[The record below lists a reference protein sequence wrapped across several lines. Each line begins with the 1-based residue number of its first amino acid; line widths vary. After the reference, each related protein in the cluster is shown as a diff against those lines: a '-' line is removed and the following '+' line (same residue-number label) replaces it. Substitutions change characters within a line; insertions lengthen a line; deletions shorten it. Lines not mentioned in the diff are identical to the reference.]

1 MASVHFHPRFLA
13 VARRSW
19 WPAAVLVL
27 LAGAGGS
34 AQAGGPRLIGPD
46 GQPYRWDMSQ
56 PIRYAVSSGSL
67 GSHSH
72 AWAVDA
78 VARAVRVWESV
89 ATARVQFEAAGGAA
103 GPIQPTNPKGV
114 PYRPA
119 R

>member
-89 ATARVQFEAAGGAA
+89 PTARVQFEAAGELPRPRHRRHAV
-103 GPIQPTNPKGV
+103 GV
-114 PYRPA
+114 LHR
-119 R
+119 